1 MKFVKL
7 YSAAGFGDPKMFLR
21 RYFNLTTG
29 SEPLRPRKEVIDFY
43 SNPINLIDTI
53 FSKN

>member
-7 YSAAGFGDPKMFLR
+7 YTNAGFGDPKMFLK
-21 RYFNLTTG
+21 RYYNLTTG
-29 SEPLRPRKEVIDFY
+29 SQPLRPRQEVIDFY
-43 SNPINLIDTI
+43 MSPINLIDTL